1 MSIWSLALLRRLG
14 PEENILVQ
22 QNVLNPGDAF
32 LILTLCTN
40 IVCTCKCFL
49 RLDDLTSHFFKA
61 LISFRILSSYRKVP
75 SVLTNSSQQSGTW
88 DLSAFSLNPVRN
100 H

>member
-1 MSIWSLALLRRLG
+1 MSIWSLALLKKLG

-22 QNVLNPGDAF
+22 QNVLNPWDTV
-32 LILTLCTN
+32 LILTLCSTN

-49 RLDDLTSHFFKA
+49 RLDDLTSHVFKA

-75 SVLTNSSQQSGTW
+75 SVLTNSSRQSGN
-88 DLSAFSLNPVRN
+88 LGIIGILVECG
-100 H
+100 

>member
-40 IVCTCKCFL
+40 IVCTCRCFL

-61 LISFRILSSYRKVP
+61 LISFRILSSYRKVSP
-75 SVLTNSSQQSGTW
+75 VLTNSSRQSENLGIIGI
-88 DLSAFSLNPVRN
+88 LVESGP
-100 H
+100 